1 MVMSEGILFDYAR
14 KARIGLPEVVFCEGK
29 PLDSLA
35 ELMRYHGRSSQTPAL
50 FTRLSPEVFEAL
62 PEDAR
67 SEVTYHPLSK
77 VAFGQCLEAVEGYS
91 VAIVSAGTS
100 DAFVAWEAAMTLRYL
115 GIGHD
120 IFEDYGVAGLWRIT
134 QLAPSLEEY
143 QAVIVVAGL
152 DAALAS
158 VVGGLTSK
166 PLIAVPTSVGYGV
179 AYKGQAALASMLT
192 SCAPGVS
199 VMNIDNGFG
208 AACAAARIIHTL
220 KGCEEHWAK
229 KAGRKSD

>member
-1 MVMSEGILFDYAR
+1 M
-14 KARIGLPEVVFCEGK
+14 PE
-29 PLDSLA
+29 S
-35 ELMRYHGRSSQTPAL
+35 
-50 FTRLSPEVFEAL
+50 
-62 PEDAR
+62 AR
-67 SEVTYHPLSK
+67 SEVTYHSLSK
-77 VAFGQCLEAVEGYS
+77 VAFGRCLEAVEGYS

-115 GIGHD
+115 GINHD

-134 QLAPSLEEY
+134 QLAPSLEKY

-208 AACAAARIIHTL
+208 AACAAARIVHTL
-220 KGCEEHWAK
+220 KSCEQRWNQGSEDK
-229 KAGRKSD
+229 GE

>member
-1 MVMSEGILFDYAR
+1 MSEGILFDYAR
-14 KARIGLPEVVFCEGK
+14 QARIGLPEVVFCEGK
-29 PLDSLA
+29 PLEALA
-35 ELMRYHGRSSQTPAL
+35 QLMSNHGRLSETPAL
-50 FTRLSPEVFEAL
+50 FTRLAPEVFNAL
-62 PEDAR
+62 PEGAR
-67 SEVTYHPLSK
+67 SQVSYYPLAR
-77 VAFGQCLEAVEGYS
+77 VAFGRCLEAVPDYS

-100 DAFVAWEAAMTLRYL
+100 DAFVAWEAALTLRYL
-115 GIGHD
+115 GVDHD

-134 QLAPSLEEY
+134 QLAPKLDAY
-143 QAVIVVAGL
+143 QVVIVVAGL

-179 AYKGQAALASMLT
+179 AHKGQAALASMLT

-208 AACAAARIIHTL
+208 AACAAVRIINTL
-220 KGCEEHWAK
+220 KTCEGNWGH
-229 KAGRKSD
+229 KSEG

>member
-1 MVMSEGILFDYAR
+1 MSEGILFDYAR
-14 KARIGLPEVVFCEGK
+14 KVRIGLPEVVFCEGK
-29 PLDSLA
+29 PLHALA
-35 ELMRYHGRSSQTPAL
+35 ALMLKHGCSSETPAL
-50 FTRLSPEVFEAL
+50 FTRLSPDVFQAL
-62 PEDAR
+62 PEDAC

-77 VAFGQCLEAVEGYS
+77 VAYGRCLDAIEGYS

-100 DAFVAWEAAMTLRYL
+100 DAFVTWEAALTLRYL
-115 GIGHD
+115 GVPHD

-134 QLAPSLEEY
+134 QLAPDLEKY
-143 QAVIVVAGL
+143 DAVIVVAGL

-179 AYKGQAALASMLT
+179 ACKGQAALASMLT

-208 AACAAARIIHTL
+208 AACAAARIVNTF
-220 KGCEEHWAK
+220 KKCEERWK
-229 KAGRKSD
+229 EVSKGSSSK

>member
-1 MVMSEGILFDYAR
+1 MSDAVLFDYGR

-29 PLDSLA
+29 PLDILA
-35 ELMRYHGRSSQTPAL
+35 ELMMRHGQDSETPAL
-50 FTRLSPEVFEAL
+50 FSRLSQKVFDSL
-62 PEDAR
+62 PEQAR
-67 SEVTYHPLSK
+67 AAVTYHPLSRT
-77 VAFGQCLEAVEGYS
+77 AFGRCLEPIEGYA

-115 GIGHD
+115 GIAYD
-120 IFEDYGVAGLWRIT
+120 IYEDYGVAGLWRVT
-134 QLAPSLEEY
+134 RLAPELEKY
-143 QAVIVVAGL
+143 HAVIVVAGL

-166 PLIAVPTSVGYGV
+166 PLIAVPTSVGYGM
-179 AYKGQAALASMLT
+179 ARNGETALASMLT

-208 AACAAARIIHTL
+208 AACAAARVIHL
-220 KGCEEHWAK
+220 LQECQRAC
-229 KAGRKSD
+229 